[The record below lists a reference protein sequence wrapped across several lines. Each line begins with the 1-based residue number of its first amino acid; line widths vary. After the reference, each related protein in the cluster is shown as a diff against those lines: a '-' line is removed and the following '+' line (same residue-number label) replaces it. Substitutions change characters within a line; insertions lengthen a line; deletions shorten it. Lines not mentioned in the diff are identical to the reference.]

1 MDALIITLTIVV
13 SVYAACR
20 LGAHWS
26 VELPTLNTDFDQ
38 KPFNCR
44 PCMTFHLVWIF
55 TTLFAAIGQN
65 HVLLVAG
72 FVVAFAV
79 FFIIKHIDNK
89 KVVE

>member
-1 MDALIITLTIVV
+1 METWIIITIIGMTVLV
-13 SVYAACR
+13 SLYWGNV
-20 LGAHWS
+20 LS
-26 VELPTLNTDFDQ
+26 VKLPELDSRFDA